1 MIVVIVCDCL
11 CGCVQGRGAASR
23 GVSVLLSQL
32 IDTCHSHMSFTHVK
46 VIPGKQELIDATSQT
61 RHFHGFETGA
71 KVPSAKD
78 PSAESFT
85 SSPLSVLSLP
95 VNLYLICSKLF
106 Q

>member
-1 MIVVIVCDCL
+1 MSPASEVNAADP
-11 CGCVQGRGAASR
+11 RGLEKKLLVR
-23 GVSVLLSQL
+23 GL
-32 IDTCHSHMSFTHVK
+32 TSFVDDVK
-46 VIPGKQELIDATSQT
+46 VISGKQELIDATSQT

-78 PSAESFT
+78 PSAESFN

-106 Q
+106 QRKIKRINNNIG